1 MPIDSDRLMWSGCHV
16 RRDQDRRGA
25 TRQTARR
32 DSPYPLP
39 AMTPYIAYCE
49 QRAPVFIEEQFR
61 AMVRAEQVAEAHRL
75 QLQLVAGAAPAAA
88 PAPQPHAAF
97 VVALGALP
105 AVAPVVG
112 GPAAPA
118 PAPAPAPAAVEV
130 QRVNAAEPP
139 PPAPRAVAPPLVP
152 PPAPPRAPTIAPP
165 EPWRLRRPPR
175 TPPAPPTPHEA
186 RYRSRS
192 MSCESMAPLPPP
204 PPPLPRMTIDV
215 YTKVSTSPTVQREDA
230 QLARFVSAVRGTL
243 HAHVEQ
249 LWDTAALA
257 TAAHYT
263 MISAEDTKRWAF
275 QVGENKRAKS
285 DEAYAMWR
293 QLALLRAKRATIS
306 LGRDLVSSIKIVS
319 RCEELKAA
327 AVAHAGTVKQ
337 HSLLP
342 QRGVREAEEARRFA
356 RSLFEHA
363 CETHRVMAT
372 RALRPLSRRPGTPLL
387 WREQALAQ
395 LRGAARV
402 SYDITDARCVSF
414 TVVTFCVRIRAKT
427 ILTLPLSHQ
436 MFYSHQQRVGRH
448 QPR

>member
-1 MPIDSDRLMWSGCHV
+1 MYRYISCEFANPAHNIDSLPRTCVILNIALQVRTRTARGPTSEWMPIDSDRLMWSGCHV

-118 PAPAPAPAAVEV
+118 PAPALAPAAAEV

-139 PPAPRAVAPPLVP
+139 PPA
-152 PPAPPRAPTIAPP
+152 
-165 EPWRLRRPPR
+165 
-175 TPPAPPTPHEA
+175 
-186 RYRSRS
+186 
-192 MSCESMAPLPPP
+192 
-204 PPPLPRMTIDV
+204 LPRMTIDV